1 VGLPWELLPL
11 MSRTPYFEEW
21 RDECE
26 AIHKEMDR
34 LLAAGRSQTS
44 EARQVRQV
52 QFMALVERRN
62 EAARNL
68 LKQAASPMGPPPSL
82 PR

>member
-1 VGLPWELLPL
+1 MPR
-11 MSRTPYFEEW
+11 SPYFEKW

-26 AIHKEMDR
+26 SVHQEMDR
-34 LLAAGRSQTS
+34 LLAAGRSQTA
-44 EARQVRQV
+44 EARQVRQM

-68 LKQAASPMGPPPSL
+68 LKKDA
-82 PR
+82 